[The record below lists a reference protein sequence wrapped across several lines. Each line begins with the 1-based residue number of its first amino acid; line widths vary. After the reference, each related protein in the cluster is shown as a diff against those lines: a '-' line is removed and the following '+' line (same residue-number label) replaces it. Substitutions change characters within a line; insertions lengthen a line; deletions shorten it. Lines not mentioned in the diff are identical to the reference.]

1 MCGHIY
7 IGSGILSNLYANAH
21 KWRVNVFNEN
31 GLMVNYSNLLNFSH
45 VEVVKGCEKCLRF
58 CAYIKKESG
67 CIEKDCAKL
76 KKYIDLFGKL
86 HE

>member
-45 VEVVKGCEKCLRF
+45 VEVVKGCGKCFKLRVF
-58 CAYIKKESG
+58 IKNESG
-67 CIEKDCAKL
+67 CI
-76 KKYIDLFGKL
+76 
-86 HE
+86 

>member
-21 KWRVNVFNEN
+21 KCRVNVFNEN

-45 VEVVKGCEKCLRF
+45 VEAVKFCGKYLRF

-67 CIEKDCAKL
+67 YIEKTCVKL
-76 KKYIDLFGKL
+76 NKCIGLLGKL
-86 HE
+86 HA